1 MMNFNGLLIGK
12 VIILICIA
20 SWLGSPLAPAY
31 ANAFVATITV
41 TTLADELTANSQC
54 SLREA
59 IQSAN
64 TDSAVGGCPAG
75 SGDDRIL
82 LPNGI
87 LLLTLAGANEDNNGT
102 GDLDIRSNLTLSGLG
117 TAATVINGNQL
128 DRVLQI
134 HPGVTVTAEHLTI
147 TNGKSPAGAASS
159 SGRGEDGAPGGGI
172 LNGGNLTLRSVVVR
186 NNRTGDGGAS
196 GFGSVTAANGGP
208 GGGIFT
214 SGVLTMI
221 FVQVSDNGTGQGS
234 NGGTEASAGDGGDGG
249 GIANAGTLTIID
261 SWVDGNHTGG
271 SGGVFTRRAMKGGNG
286 GGLFNVGT
294 ALVTASTIS
303 KNYTDAGSTAAFP
316 PGAIGASAGLGGG
329 LYNTGVFTATNSTI
343 SGNRTANGTSH
354 VCPKCG
360 AGIGGD
366 GGGIYNLGTV
376 ALQHATVVDNVT
388 GDGGASFSGKARGGD
403 GGGIFSEGKT
413 NLQSTIL
420 AANVAA
426 RNGADCSATLTSLGF
441 NLVQD
446 VTACVFHGNEVG
458 NVLNQAPRLLPLA
471 DNGGATNT
479 HALLH
484 GSPAIDAGSCA
495 DAISGGA
502 VTTDQRGIVRPQMRS
517 CDIGAY
523 EALPF
528 LFLPIIRR

>member
-1 MMNFNGLLIGK
+1 MMNSNGLLVGS
-12 VIILICIA
+12 VITLISIA
-20 SWLGSPLAPAY
+20 TWLGSPLAVAY
-31 ANAFVATITV
+31 ANVSIVTITV
-41 TTLADELTANSQC
+41 TTVVDELTANNQC

-59 IQSAN
+59 IQAAN

-82 LPNGI
+82 LPGGV

-117 TAATVINGNQL
+117 AATTIIDGNQL

-134 HPGVTVTAEHLTI
+134 HPGATVTVEHLTI
-147 TNGKSPAGAASS
+147 TNGQSPAGAASS
-159 SGRGEDGAPGGGI
+159 SGRGEDGAAGGGI
-172 LNGGNLTLRSVVVR
+172 LNAGNLTLRSVIVH
-186 NNRTGDGGAS
+186 NNRTGDGGAN

-208 GGGIFT
+208 GGGLFN
-214 SGVLTMI
+214 SGALSLI

-234 NGGTEASAGDGGDGG
+234 NGGNEASAGDGGDGG
-249 GIANAGTLTIID
+249 GIANTGTLTISD
-261 SWVDGNHTGG
+261 SWIDGNHTGQ
-271 SGGVFTRRAMKGGNG
+271 SGGGFTRRAMKGGNG
-286 GGLFNVGT
+286 GGLFNAGT
-294 ALVTASTIS
+294 VLVTASTIS
-303 KNYTDAGSTAAFP
+303 KNYTDAGPNAPYP
-316 PGAIGASAGLGGG
+316 PGNVGASAGLGGG

-343 SGNRTANGTSH
+343 SENRTADGRSNLCG
-354 VCPKCG
+354 KCG

-376 ALQHATVVDNVT
+376 TLQHATVVNNVA
-388 GDGGASFSGKARGGD
+388 GDGGAMLSGKARGGD

-420 AANVAA
+420 AANVTA
-426 RNGADCSATLTSLGF
+426 RNGPDCSATLTSFGF
-441 NLVQD
+441 NLVQSTD
-446 VTACVFHGNEVG
+446 ACLFHGNEIG
-458 NVLNQAPRLLPLA
+458 NLLHLAPMVLPLA
-471 DNGGATNT
+471 NYGGATST
-479 HALLH
+479 HALLP
-484 GSPAIDAGSCA
+484 GSSAVDAGSCA

-502 VTTDQRGIVRPQMRS
+502 LLVDQRGVSRPQMRG

-528 LFLPIIRR
+528 LFLPIARR